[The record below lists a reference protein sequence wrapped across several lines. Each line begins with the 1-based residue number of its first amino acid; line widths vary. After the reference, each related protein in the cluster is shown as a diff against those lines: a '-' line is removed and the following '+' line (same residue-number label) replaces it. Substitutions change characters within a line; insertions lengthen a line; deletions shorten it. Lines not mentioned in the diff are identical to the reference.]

1 MTNNPPVPQI
11 APEDRIRRSYLFV
24 PGARPDRFAKALAAG
39 ADAVI
44 IDLEDAV
51 PPAGKDAARAAVCAF
66 LRDRTTTDP
75 AAPDVFV
82 RTNSLRSRTGLLDL
96 LALTDLDAGQNVP
109 SRAPWA
115 GLLLPKVDGAADV
128 RLAAALLDER
138 NLPGALGALI
148 ESAEGLENVME
159 IAASSPRLSFL
170 MFGGADLSA
179 ELRVPLAWEPL
190 LQARSRVVH
199 AAARHGLD
207 ALDMPWIALDDED
220 GHARELALSVL
231 HGFTARAAIH
241 PKQIAAI
248 HAAFTPPPAAVAQA
262 ERVLA
267 AFEAAG
273 GGVCTLD
280 GKLVERPLVLGS
292 RRVLALARRAGEAP
306 AREISA

>member
-1 MTNNPPVPQI
+1 MTNNPSAPQI
-11 APEDRIRRSYLFV
+11 APEGRIRRSYLFV

-51 PPAGKDAARAAVCAF
+51 SPTDKDSARAAVCAF
-66 LRDRTTTDP
+66 LRDRTGSDA
-75 AAPDVFV
+75 AAPDIFV

-96 LALTDLDAGQNVP
+96 LALTDLDAGQAP
-109 SRAPWA
+109 PWA

-138 NLPGALGALI
+138 NLPGVLGALI
-148 ESAEGLENVME
+148 ESADGLENVME
-159 IAASSPRLSFL
+159 IAASSARLGFL

-190 LQARSRVVH
+190 LQARTRVVH

-220 GHARELALSVL
+220 GYARELAQSAL

-292 RRVLALARRAGEAP
+292 RRVLALARRAGEVS
-306 AREISA
+306 AREIPA

>member
-1 MTNNPPVPQI
+1 MANNPHGTLT
-11 APEDRIRRSYLFV
+11 APESHVRRSYLFV

-51 PPAGKDAARAAVCAF
+51 APADKHSARAAVCAF
-66 LRDRTTTDP
+66 LRDRP
-75 AAPDVFV
+75 APDAAEPDIFV

-96 LALTDLDAGQNVP
+96 LALTDRDAGQ
-109 SRAPWA
+109 APRWA
-115 GLLLPKVDGAADV
+115 GILLPKVDDASDVRRAAD
-128 RLAAALLDER
+128 LLDEQG
-138 NLPGALGALI
+138 LPGALGALI
-148 ESAEGLENVME
+148 ESADGLENVME
-159 IAASSPRLSFL
+159 IAGASPRLAFL

-179 ELRVPLAWEPL
+179 DLRVPLAWEPL
-190 LQARSRVVH
+190 LQARARVVH
-199 AAARHGLD
+199 AAARYGLD

-220 GHARELALSVL
+220 GYARELARSVA

-248 HAAFTPPPAAVAQA
+248 HAALTPPPEAVAQA

-267 AFEAAG
+267 AFEAAS

-292 RRVLALARRAGEAP
+292 RRVLALARRAGEHRA
-306 AREISA
+306 